1 VRRLIVGVLL
11 GCCVSA
17 CGESTVITPN
27 EVAQNYVAAI
37 AEGNFVGA
45 CAMIEPHARADLLA
59 ATKTRI
65 SCPALFARCLPVS
78 SQAASG
84 DQSQLFYANVLLA
97 TSGDRAQATLSRTP
111 AADAA
116 RRVSMLDTRKGWV
129 LTTPGHAVTRCIAQ
143 LRHHHRKHRRSTHG

>member
-1 VRRLIVGVLL
+1 MRRLIVSILL
-11 GCCVSA
+11 ACCVGA

-27 EVAQNYVAAI
+27 EVAQNYVSAI

-45 CAMIEPHARADLLA
+45 CAMIEPHARAHLLA

-78 SQAASG
+78 LAASG

-129 LTTPGHAVTRCIAQ
+129 LTTPGHAVTRCIAK
-143 LRHHHRKHRRSTHG
+143 LRHHRRKPRRSTHG